1 FPEKGGH
8 AAIEFSNRVV
18 AVITIAVTLVSWI
31 AARRTAGLPG
41 WLRWAAFAVFAG
53 TLAQI
58 PLGGLTVIF
67 DLNPV
72 LVLMH
77 FLLALAVFGVGV
89 LIVGWLLL
97 RHRAELPGVARLGA
111 FLLGIVVVQMAVGEI
126 QYRTHLPWWLVL
138 VHVGLAAAV
147 WGATV
152 VLVTCIWRPP
162 APLTAH

>member
-1 FPEKGGH
+1 
-8 AAIEFSNRVV
+8 
-18 AVITIAVTLVSWI
+18 
-31 AARRTAGLPG
+31 
-41 WLRWAAFAVFAG
+41 
-53 TLAQI
+53 
-58 PLGGLTVIF
+58 
-67 DLNPV
+67 
-72 LVLMH
+72 M
-77 FLLALAVFGVGV
+77 GV

-111 FLLGIVVVQMAVGEI
+111 FLLGILVVQMAVGEI

-152 VLVTCIWRPP
+152 VLVTSIWRPP

>member
-1 FPEKGGH
+1 
-8 AAIEFSNRVV
+8 
-18 AVITIAVTLVSWI
+18 
-31 AARRTAGLPG
+31 
-41 WLRWAAFAVFAG
+41 
-53 TLAQI
+53 
-58 PLGGLTVIF
+58 
-67 DLNPV
+67 V
-72 LVLMH
+72 LVVTRTVVTASGPHSGGQDIRRLGVLQNAVYVH
-77 FLLALAVFGVGV
+77 VRASAVFGVGV

-111 FLLGIVVVQMAVGEI
+111 FLLGILVVQMAVGEI

-152 VLVTCIWRPP
+152 VLVTSIWRPP